1 MPNQDS
7 ESVAALGK
15 CAPSEYTPD
24 ELVEWIALFNNIHTA
39 KHIQM
44 LRQSV
49 YKAINEGELTLRG
62 NPYHPI
68 SGICIFCGEKHVRQQ
83 TINKKDAE
91 DWCRKVG
98 LSFGVE
104 THKRQR
110 QHELSSGTEEHTLQ
124 DSISE
129 NDITVGCKILIVVRE
144 FLSSFLPKLPE
155 EKYRYVT
162 RFLHNKKLSENGMLK
177 LLNDYTKNSTNKIE
191 HTSTTRRVMQL
202 ARKRSKQK

>member
-1 MPNQDS
+1 MTDQDS

-15 CAPSEYTPD
+15 CAFSEYTPD

-49 YKAINEGELTLRG
+49 YKAINEGKLTLRG
-62 NPYHPI
+62 NPYHPM
-68 SGICIFCGEKHVRQQ
+68 GGVCIFCGEKHVRQQ
-83 TINKKDAE
+83 TINNKDAE
-91 DWCRKVG
+91 DWCRKLG

-124 DSISE
+124 DSISA
-129 NDITVGCKILIVVRE
+129 NDITVGAMIITEVRE
-144 FLSSFLPKLPE
+144 FLSWFLLQLPNGQ
-155 EKYRYVT
+155 YREVT
-162 RFLHNKKLSENGMLK
+162 KWVYNNKLSESGFLK
-177 LLNDYTKNSTNKIE
+177 LLNDHTKNSTNKIE
-191 HTSTTRRVMQL
+191 HTSTTRRVMQKKK
-202 ARKRSKQK
+202 KRSKQK

>member
-1 MPNQDS
+1 MTDQDS

-15 CAPSEYTPD
+15 CAFSEYTPD

-49 YKAINEGELTLRG
+49 YKAINEGKLTLRG
-62 NPYHPI
+62 NPYHPMG
-68 SGICIFCGEKHVRQQ
+68 GICIFCSEKHVRQQ

-104 THKRQR
+104 TQKRQY
-110 QHELSSGTEEHTLQ
+110 ELSSGTEEHTLQ
-124 DSISE
+124 DYISE
-129 NDITVGCKILIVVRE
+129 NDITVGSKIITSVRE

-155 EKYRYVT
+155 EKYREVT
-162 RFLHNKKLSENGMLK
+162 RFLHNKKLSENGFLK

-191 HTSTTRRVMQL
+191 HTSTTRRVMRL
-202 ARKRSKQK
+202 ARIRSKRK